1 MSEVSTLLAW
11 LIPCLIIALAVVGW
25 RIYVYKTRGPFLP
38 SYLRRNIFERTRSF
52 QSRTPAATSNN
63 TDSSS
68 KASGAI
74 RNETRLDMPDSQQQM
89 SSVSSTPS
97 AASQS
102 FAPVPCEKKSGASI
116 SSKDAKPPV
125 SPAISRVL
133 NMK

>member
-38 SYLRRNIFERTRSF
+38 SYLQRNIFERTRSF
-52 QSRTPAATSNN
+52 QPKTPATTSNN
-63 TDSSS
+63 DSSS
-68 KASGAI
+68 MAPGAI
-74 RNETRLDMPDSQQQM
+74 RNETRLDMPGSQQQM

-97 AASQS
+97 TGTQS
-102 FAPVPCEKKSGASI
+102 FAPVPCTKKAGASI
-116 SSKDAKPPV
+116 PSNGAQPPV

>member
-11 LIPCLIIALAVVGW
+11 LIPCLVIALAVVGW

-38 SYLRRNIFERTRSF
+38 SYLQRNIFERTRSF
-52 QSRTPAATSNN
+52 QPKTPPTTNNNESSN
-63 TDSSS
+63 T
-68 KASGAI
+68 APGAI

-97 AASQS
+97 AAQS
-102 FAPVPCEKKSGASI
+102 FTPVPCEKKGAGASI
-116 SSKDAKPPV
+116 SSSDPKAPV

>member
-11 LIPCLIIALAVVGW
+11 LIPCLVIALAVVGW
-25 RIYVYKTRGPFLP
+25 RVYVYKTRGPFLP
-38 SYLRRNIFERTRSF
+38 SYLQRNIFERTRSF
-52 QSRTPAATSNN
+52 QPKNN
-63 TDSSS
+63 NNDSSS
-68 KASGAI
+68 MATGAI

-89 SSVSSTPS
+89 SSLSPPS
-97 AASQS
+97 AAAAHS

-116 SSKDAKPPV
+116 PPNDAKAPV